1 MTVISVMTC
10 FLPGLSPVSSAF
22 VVVSSSSRASFTVT
36 SSRQEE
42 GLGRNYQ
49 PLHLGPDTNNESVEN
64 DKPAATEQVMVVRDG
79 YWQRFGLA
87 VAENN
92 GGVQMIAIVGFVIA
106 FNNMNLGDIISSD
119 IKASN
124 AEMKA
129 SIVVLATETD
139 ASIEKLS
146 TKTEVS
152 IQKLEA
158 IIEKLSDQKR
168 SRHWPTLWQHKS
180 GDE

>member
-1 MTVISVMTC
+1 
-10 FLPGLSPVSSAF
+10 
-22 VVVSSSSRASFTVT
+22 
-36 SSRQEE
+36 
-42 GLGRNYQ
+42 
-49 PLHLGPDTNNESVEN
+49 
-64 DKPAATEQVMVVRDG
+64 
-79 YWQRFGLA
+79 
-87 VAENN
+87 
-92 GGVQMIAIVGFVIA
+92 MIATVGFVIA
-106 FNNMNLGDIISSD
+106 LNMNLGDRISSD

-129 SIVVLATETD
+129 SIVVLATETDASIEKLSTKTD

-180 GDE
+180 RDE

>member
-22 VVVSSSSRASFTVT
+22 VVVSSSSRASFTVK
-36 SSRQEE
+36 SSRQE
-42 GLGRNYQ
+42 GLGRNNQ
-49 PLHLGPDTNNESVEN
+49 PLYLGSDTNNDSVEN
-64 DKPAATEQVMVVRDG
+64 NKPAVTEVMAVRDG

-87 VAENN
+87 LAEN
-92 GGVQMIAIVGFVIA
+92 GGAQMIATVGFVIA
-106 FNNMNLGDIISSD
+106 LNMNLGDRISSD

-129 SIVVLATETD
+129 SIVVLATKTD
-139 ASIEKLS
+139 ASFEELS

-152 IQKLEA
+152 LQKLEA
-158 IIEKLSDQKR
+158 RIEKLSDQKR
-168 SRHWPTLWQHKS
+168 SRSRHWPALSQRKS
-180 GDE
+180 EDE